1 MQVVSNAV
9 VKHFS
14 HCPVRVTFFFSL
26 LLSFVAVLGVVTLG
40 KDATFYLDIARQAS
54 EDGLLVAQQ
63 KFHWPAF
70 IILLAVTHLYLGV
83 SLEIAAYLWCALF
96 IAGTCVL
103 LVDIVR
109 GVLPRATWWCVL
121 VVLAMPAFNDFR
133 ADILREFGFWFFS
146 VLTLW
151 LALRWQRLGGGAL
164 ALGAA
169 FSVFAAAAFRLEAVL
184 LFPALVLWQ
193 LPALLDRGQRSK
205 AIQFYSL
212 LTLLVLL
219 GICGVLTLVV
229 VLDFPVSR
237 ITYFVGLISP
247 WHLVET
253 FSELSDQ
260 FAEEIL
266 RKYSW
271 DDAGLILLCGFLAT
285 ILIKFVGLLGPFS
298 VALLSKD
305 VWRQVPVLLRCF
317 SLSSWAA
324 LLYLMVLLMFFVQ
337 LQFINS
343 RYLSFLN
350 LLLVPLVAGAMLA
363 FSERWPRASRWLI
376 GLAVLVA
383 ISNVISFGAKKTH
396 YVEAG
401 HWVAQNIDAQA
412 NVYYVDGRIAY
423 YAGRG
428 YPIPERLNQVVD
440 APQKYQYLVL
450 EADGDES
457 WLLEWLDKYQLKIL
471 ERFSNRKK
479 DTVLII
485 GH

>member
-1 MQVVSNAV
+1 MRFVSGV
-9 VKHFS
+9 GVRRFFDY
-14 HCPVRVTFFFSL
+14 PVSVAFFLSL
-26 LLSFVAVLGVVTLG
+26 LLSFVAILGVVTLG
-40 KDATFYLDIARQAS
+40 RDATFYLDIARQAS
-54 EDGLLVAQQ
+54 EGGLFVAQE

-70 IILLAVTHLYLGV
+70 ILIVAVTHLYLGV
-83 SLEIAAYLWCALF
+83 SLEVAAYLWCALF
-96 IAGTCVL
+96 IAGTCAL

-109 GVLPRATWWCVL
+109 GVLPRATWWAVL

-151 LALRWQRLGGGAL
+151 LALRWQRAGGWPL

-169 FSVFAAAAFRLEAVL
+169 LAVFAAAAFRLEAVL
-184 LFPALVLWQ
+184 LFPALALWQ
-193 LPALLDRGQRSK
+193 FPALLDRDRRSQ
-205 AIQFYSL
+205 ALQFYSL
-212 LTLLVLL
+212 LMFLVFL
-219 GICGVLTLVV
+219 GACGVLALVLM
-229 VLDFPVSR
+229 LDFPISR
-237 ITYFVGLISP
+237 ITYFAGLISP
-247 WHLVET
+247 WHLVQT
-253 FSELSDQ
+253 FSELSNQ
-260 FAEEIL
+260 FAEVIL

-271 DDAGLILLCGFLAT
+271 DDAGLILFFGFLAT

-298 VALLSKD
+298 VALLSRT
-305 VWRQVPVLLRCF
+305 VWRELPVLLRFF
-317 SLSSWAA
+317 SLSSWTA
-324 LLYLMVLLMFFVQ
+324 LLYLVVLLMFFVQ

-350 LLLVPLVAGAMLA
+350 LLVVPIMAAAMST
-363 FSERWPRASRWLI
+363 FSVQWPRASKWLV

-383 ISNVISFGAKKTH
+383 VTNVVSFGAKKTH

-401 HWVAQNIDAQA
+401 HWIAQNIDTKA

-428 YPIPERLNQVVD
+428 YPIPERLDQVIG
-440 APQKYQYLVL
+440 APQKYEYLIL
-450 EADGDES
+450 EADGDEP
-457 WLLEWLDKYQLKIL
+457 WLLEWLNTYQLKIL
-471 ERFSNRKK
+471 EHFSNRKN